1 VERAEKKMKKKITVL
16 ILCAMLFA
24 LSDSAL
30 AQQPTKVPRI
40 GYLSSGDPATDSNRS
55 EAIRRALRELGY
67 IEGQNIA
74 IEYRYGEGKL
84 DRFPEL
90 AAELVRLKVDIIV
103 VAGGDPVIQAA
114 KNATKT
120 IPIVM
125 IGAGSDPVEVGLVES
140 LARPGGNVTG
150 VTSLSRE
157 LGGKRLELLK
167 EAVPKVARVAVL
179 YDPSNPPSVREVK
192 EVLPVPARALR
203 LTIQPWEV
211 RDAEDFE
218 KVFAALDKQRPDG
231 LYVLGAGRLVRTNL
245 KRTVGFALKSR
256 LPSVYQSRA
265 GVEAGGLMSYG
276 ADGADSYRRV
286 AYYVDRILKGAK
298 PADLPV
304 EQPTKFELVINLR
317 TAKQIGLTI
326 PQSMLYRADKVIK

>member
-1 VERAEKKMKKKITVL
+1 MKKAAVPILVAVILLTVAV
-16 ILCAMLFA
+16 IA
-24 LSDSAL
+24 D
-30 AQQPTKVPRI
+30 AQQPKKVPRI
-40 GYLSSGDPATDSNRS
+40 GYLSAFEPVFESTRS
-55 EAIRRALRELGY
+55 EAIRLALRELGY

-74 IEYRYGEGKL
+74 IEYRYEEGKR
-84 DRFPEL
+84 DRLPEL
-90 AAELVRLKVDIIV
+90 AAELARLKVDIIL
-103 VAGGDPVIQAA
+103 VAGGDPVIRAA
-114 KNATKT
+114 KDATKT

-125 IGAGSDPVEVGLVES
+125 MGGGIDPVKAGLVES

-150 VTSLSRE
+150 ITLLSRE

-179 YDPSNPPSVREVK
+179 YDPSNPPSVREAK

-231 LYVLGAGRLVRTNL
+231 LYVTGGVLMRNNDKRIVR
-245 KRTVGFALKSR
+245 FALKSR

-265 GVEAGGLMSYG
+265 AVEAGGLMSYA
-276 ADGADSYRRV
+276 ADLADSYRRV

-304 EQPTKFELVINLR
+304 EQPTKFELVINLK
-317 TAKQIGLTI
+317 TANQIGLTI